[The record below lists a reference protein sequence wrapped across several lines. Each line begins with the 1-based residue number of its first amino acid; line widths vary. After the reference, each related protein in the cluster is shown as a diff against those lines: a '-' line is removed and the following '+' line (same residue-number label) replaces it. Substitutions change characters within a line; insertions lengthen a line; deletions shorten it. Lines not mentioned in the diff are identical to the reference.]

1 MVNVASLRFNV
12 IFKKAFSQL
21 DVFRQ
26 FVHLVFL
33 NPRIRNEQTPQSVI
47 AWLEL
52 IDDSL
57 DEQVDETQY
66 SPPVFQ
72 QVIEE
77 IRRDNITPQELARIK
92 DEAVVERAFR
102 ESFEGGLE
110 RGRKTREIE
119 IARSMLARGVD
130 VTLIAEVTGLSPE
143 EIASPSD

>member
-102 ESFEGGLE
+102 ESFEGG
-110 RGRKTREIE
+110 RKEREIE

-130 VTLIAEVTGLSPE
+130 VTLIVEVTGLSPE
-143 EIASPSD
+143 EIAGLSN